1 MRCARLLLHAPP
13 PSARI
18 AKADASTERMDYQT
32 DIKKF
37 LYSHYFFTG
46 TRQAVGVILP
56 ALVLFWGF
64 DMHLL
69 GLEVASGAL
78 CASVVDINGPL
89 RHKHTELLTCT
100 LLGAITVFITGM
112 ATAAAPWQLWA
123 TTLVLTFSLSMLVV
137 YGFRASLVSF
147 ACLMMMVL
155 NIEASLTHH
164 QAALAAGAVL
174 AGGLWYTYFSLAIC
188 RLWWFRIEQQTLAE
202 CFFVTAQYLEAKA
215 AFYDTQVDLDTSY
228 RRLIAAQVTVV
239 EKQQAAREII
249 LRNLPRLRRGTLDTR
264 RSMLF
269 NLFINIVDL
278 HEVVVAVHTDY
289 PMLRRAFGD
298 GDVLVFF
305 RDMIRKIA
313 TEVDAIGYAIA
324 VNQPSVARRSWR
336 AELRAIEYEIDVMRK
351 QQFPQRSPEPYQALT
366 STFRRVWSATRIVE
380 RMHKNTT
387 FDTGAAATE
396 MKIDQAL
403 GRFVSRQSFS
413 PKLLWKNLTFASP
426 GFRHALRVTIA
437 ITAGVLI
444 CNNLPILAG
453 QAHSYWVLLTIIV
466 ILKPGFSLTKQKNF
480 QRLSGTLI
488 GCASV
493 LLILSFV
500 HQPWILLGLMFFC
513 MVMGNSL
520 SLFNYGLSVVFM
532 SSYVLLLFHFLLPGS
547 LSVIGE
553 RALDTAIGSGV
564 ALVCSYLFPYWEYR
578 LMGPLIRDAV
588 QSTRNFLEAC
598 AGRDGRRD
606 DFAYRLARKDMHIA
620 FGNFGAAFKRMMI
633 EPKSKQVSVPELND
647 LLLQNHVL
655 ASHITG
661 ISEILANQVHADK
674 SGELAHIISA
684 ISDLLS
690 QAAAAPAAS
699 VQTDTQAS
707 AEVLRDYTRR
717 LDALVVG
724 REQQQDGTPE
734 DVQELKSIVHQL
746 KQMLRSSE
754 LILRDMRAI
763 RLPA

>member
-1 MRCARLLLHAPP
+1 
-13 PSARI
+13 
-18 AKADASTERMDYQT
+18 MDYQT

-37 LYSHYFFTG
+37 LYSHYLFSG

-56 ALVLFWGF
+56 ALVLYWGL

-69 GLEVASGAL
+69 GIEVASGAL
-78 CASVVDINGPL
+78 CASVIDINGPL
-89 RHKHTELLTCT
+89 RHKHTELLSCT
-100 LLGAITVFITGM
+100 LLGAATVLITGV
-112 ATAAAPWQLWA
+112 ATAAAPWQLWI
-123 TTLVLTFSLSMLVV
+123 TTLALSFLLSMLVV
-137 YGFRASLVSF
+137 YGYRASLVSF

-155 NIEASLTHH
+155 NVEADVTRH
-164 QAALAAGAVL
+164 QAVLDAGAVL

-215 AFYDTQVDLDTSY
+215 AFYDVEADLDECY

-249 LRNLPRLRRGTLDTR
+249 LRNLPRLRSGTLDPR
-264 RSMLF
+264 RVMLF

-289 PMLRRAFGD
+289 PMLRREFAS
-298 GDVLVFF
+298 GDVLIFF
-305 RDMIRKIA
+305 RDMIRKIGR
-313 TEVDAIGYAIA
+313 EVDAIGYAIA
-324 VNQPSVARRSWR
+324 VNEPSKPRRSWR
-336 AELRAIEYEIDVMRK
+336 AEFRAIEYEIELMRK
-351 QQFPQRSPEPYQALT
+351 QQVPQRSPEAYQALAA
-366 STFRRVWSATRIVE
+366 TFRRVWSATRVVE
-380 RMHKNTT
+380 KMHRNTRLDAGT
-387 FDTGAAATE
+387 PATE
-396 MKIDQAL
+396 MRMDQAL

-413 PKLLWKNLTFASP
+413 PKLFSKNLTFSSP
-426 GFRHALRVTIA
+426 SFRHALRVTIA
-437 ITAGVLI
+437 ITLGLLI
-444 CNNLPILAG
+444 CQNWPLLES

-480 QRLSGTLI
+480 QRLTGTLVGCI
-488 GCASV
+488 GVLALLAFVHKAWV
-493 LLILSFV
+493 LLA
-500 HQPWILLGLMFFC
+500 LMFFC
-513 MVMGNSL
+513 MIMGNSL

-547 LSVIGE
+547 LAVIGE
-553 RALDTAIGSGV
+553 RAIDTAIGSGV

-588 QSTRNFLEAC
+588 QSTRTYLESC
-598 AGRDGRRD
+598 VGRNGRRD
-606 DFAYRLARKDMHIA
+606 DLAYRLARKDMHIA
-620 FGNFGAAFKRMMI
+620 FGNFGAAFKRMML

-647 LLLQNHVL
+647 LLVQNHVL

-661 ISEILANQVHADK
+661 ISEILARQVDADK
-674 SGELAHIISA
+674 TGELGHVVGA

-699 VQTDTQAS
+699 VQTDSQS
-707 AEVLRDYTRR
+707 VAETMRDYTRR
-717 LDALVVG
+717 LDALVVAK
-724 REQQQDGTPE
+724 EQLADPAPE
-734 DVQELKSIVHQL
+734 AVQELKLIVHQL
-746 KQMLRSSE
+746 KQMLRSGE
-754 LILRDMRAI
+754 LILRDMRGI